1 MEGVEEA
8 EGECEV
14 CENPVEG
21 IIRGG
26 DNSEDPETEVC

>member
-8 EGECEV
+8 GECEL

-21 IIRGG
+21 IIRDG
-26 DNSEDPETEVC
+26 DNSEVPEMEVC